1 MNFREFDS
9 RRTRRPDYV
18 PRMSAILELPEAR
31 PLVAHLSVEKFHRG
45 GELGFYGKR
54 AELIRGIVFD
64 KLPMTPLH
72 QKISKRVYDH
82 ILKLALPDHSVRH
95 ESPLTLR
102 DSEPLPDVS
111 VVAGHDSD
119 FDARH
124 PSTAELV
131 VEVAVSSVAF
141 DRENAALFA
150 EAGVREY
157 WIVLAAKRQV
167 EVYREPEAGEYRER
181 RIYGGDDQLE
191 CGAIPAIRLSLAALF
206 A

>member
-1 MNFREFDS
+1 
-9 RRTRRPDYV
+9 
-18 PRMSAILELPEAR
+18 MSAILELPEAR
-31 PLVAHLSVEKFHRG
+31 PLVAHLSVEGFHRS
-45 GELGFYGKR
+45 GELGIYGKR
-54 AELIRGIVFD
+54 AELLRGIVFE

-72 QKISKRVYDH
+72 RKLNKRLYDY
-82 ILKLALPDHSVRH
+82 LRDLALPGFVIFQ

-111 VVAGHDSD
+111 VVAGQDSD

-131 VEVAVSSVAF
+131 IEVAVSSVAL

-150 EAGVREY
+150 EAGVKEY
-157 WIVLAAKRQV
+157 WIVLAAKCQV
-167 EVYREPEAGEYRER
+167 EVYRRPEAGEYRER
-181 RIYGGDDQLE
+181 LIYTADDQIE
-191 CGAIPAIRLSLAALF
+191 CGANRSIRLSLSALF

>member
-1 MNFREFDS
+1 
-9 RRTRRPDYV
+9 
-18 PRMSAILELPEAR
+18 MSAILELPEAR
-31 PLVAHLSVEKFHRG
+31 PLVAHLSVENFHRS
-45 GELGFYGKR
+45 GELGIYGKR
-54 AELIRGIVFD
+54 AELIRGIVFE

-82 ILKLALPDHSVRH
+82 ILKLGLPDHSVRH

-111 VVAGHDSD
+111 VVAGRDSD

-124 PSTAELV
+124 PATAELV
-131 VEVAVSSVAF
+131 IEVAVSSVAL

-150 EAGVREY
+150 EADVKEY
-157 WIVLAAKRQV
+157 WIVLAARQQV
-167 EVYREPEAGEYRER
+167 EVYRQPEAGEYRER
-181 RIYGGDDQLE
+181 LIYAGEDCIE
-191 CGAIPAIRLSLAALF
+191 CGAIPAIRLSLSALF